1 MSGPQPDPGLS
12 DPFRPPENR
21 SRSAG
26 RRYQPIPAERMRAD
40 ARNRALRTFLQGL
53 AIDVAVSVCVV
64 LITVFATASSWGEL
78 QWVAIG
84 FTLGKTVLMT
94 IAAYVMRRFVDRPGS
109 VALPPDLA
117 GAPSDTGDRDNLL
130 G

>member
-1 MSGPQPDPGLS
+1 MSH
-12 DPFRPPENR
+12 R
-21 SRSAG
+21 G
-26 RRYQPIPAERMRAD
+26 RRVLPIPVEQMRAD

-53 AIDVAVSVCVV
+53 AVDVAVAVCVV

-94 IAAYVMRRFVDRPGS
+94 VAAYVMRRFVDRPGGI
-109 VALPPDLA
+109 ALPPDPPGTPA
-117 GAPSDTGDRDNLL
+117 DTGDRDNLIA
-130 G
+130 